1 MEVTGSAWFYT
12 DNDDFFNGNRL
23 ENDPLVNVRYMGTRS
38 QESVG
43 RDTDNMVVSFSVF
56 GNGALSPTQLG
67 QMRASRPARVRPTS
81 CAWIVMILSKQAD
94 GRRQWD
100 NVPRRQRNRPPR

>member
-56 GNGALSPTQLG
+56 
-67 QMRASRPARVRPTS
+67 
-81 CAWIVMILSKQAD
+81 W
-94 GRRQWD
+94 
-100 NVPRRQRNRPPR
+100 